1 MSSTLTLG
9 NLNIGSIKSL
19 STFTWETKIGTAKAD
34 LFSKAESLTAIDI
47 LDVDVLCAGLFVDC
61 TGLKSLKLPPI
72 KDLSQVFT
80 KDGIASS
87 PSSLE
92 ELEYRDGTESIGDES
107 TLSNSS
113 LLSSL
118 SLPNSLTSD
127 YSKVVNSRA
136 GSLTKLA
143 IPLNSYFKSVNWNDC
158 SVMNSLTCKATQLN
172 QSFPNGYFSNTSCQI
187 LVLYS
192 DGTHQI
198 TKLETECI
206 HDCADLQTIYIHYSP
221 SDIEFST
228 AAISKISSNFTLHLP
243 KGISRIKSGIFSD
256 VQYIT
261 LTDVDDDDTTSV
273 PMASL
278 TAIEGSTGAKL
289 VFQHFPQ
296 KLKAIGIAGL
306 SGASIQDKKIDQAF
320 DHLGENAFDSCSELT
335 TCKIDYAN
343 KDLPNNCFANSQISA
358 CDLTCNAIGEKA
370 FYMSQ
375 IEQITVNKAK
385 HEIKASAFEN
395 SELSSYN
402 SGDFTTISKIG
413 DLAFNGCQL
422 DYGGKDLSLAS
433 LEQLG
438 ENAFQNSL
446 TANSVTICS
455 KALQDPSTFGGT
467 PFNGCDIS
475 YIKSLDLTIEQLNA
489 LSSKLTPAQS
499 FIPKSHR
506 AEDVK
511 TVFTALLN
519 LFFGTTL
526 YHEDCEIQILGYT
539 FNKEGTGSNYDC
551 LLTDPTGTQLTGI
564 DTSKESFQTFKE
576 NPVIQ
581 TGILQVNEKAF
592 SNSKPELTAITTLDF
607 NYVSCVQQSALV
619 GCTHLSATYLYERG
633 LQLNANSFCNAGKD
647 IAANLS
653 IFIYDNLKE
662 SIRDQVAENR
672 IKAETGTA
680 IFLKKYDESL
690 TDVISYKN
698 PVFIAT
704 GNNSMYE
711 CPTDN
716 INVQLIDGKLTL
728 CSVEDGKSSE
738 DTIKLESTD
747 LSGIQLIS
755 PNVFYGKQ
763 YIREVDI
770 PNALAKNGLTV
781 DSLYS
786 NYPIVFQLV
795 DVKYYDKDLEKYK
808 SYIGASMPDSSKGVQ
823 LVFSNG
829 VLQYDTAGKNLIFVN
844 DSIFIVSGTDPT
856 KIIGVKQNIGPEYSK
871 VEIPTFLKTIE
882 TGALSTTT
890 EINSLSSGGITA
902 INSYAFA
909 GNASISSVTLTDS
922 VKKIGSNTFYNT
934 HIQKINIPGS
944 LTAADGYGLN
954 CQYGLRELTYDRG
967 VKQVNPSA
975 MIDCAAD
982 CSSIAFPSTLTSIGS
997 YAFAR
1002 TRHYGMPYI
1011 KSVNFS
1017 STKLKAIGD
1026 YAFYTAI
1033 LSAKDGLLKFPSTL
1047 TSIGAASFGYSDEAW
1062 EQAALSI
1069 EFAPDL
1075 LVAGNGI
1082 RDIGPSAFINN
1093 SVKSFDFSKNTKLSA
1108 IGDYAFAYPL
1118 FKYSLYIPSS
1128 IKHIGENALKGNKI
1142 LNPDA
1147 LDNNILSIDVKIED
1161 LSTILGI
1168 TEIDYSDYTAE
1179 NRPGCTDKTVL
1190 LALKTTG
1197 NNFVIA
1203 DNKKLNFC
1211 PSNISIDFVKKV
1223 VISSDTPTTSAY
1235 IPSYVTAVSAN
1246 AFNGCTHLKTVQYS
1260 SKSIDI
1266 QASAFY
1272 GCKELGSISSIESQ
1286 KLTLSAVEPYTF
1298 YSCNKLA
1305 NVELALSTA
1314 YVKECAFAYCRSMT
1328 TYQPYYSPTE
1338 FKYYSLKSIE
1348 ASAFAHNTSLTSFY
1362 IPNDI
1367 SYIGKD
1373 TFLSCNSLKYIKLD
1387 MTVDEFNS
1395 LVGPEKTIN
1404 ENVKDMFGSITSKA
1418 NCEIQFN
1425 DSIYTNDGT
1434 IKIDNNYVNCYIVSH
1449 SLSGIS
1455 SLNYADFTA
1464 AGQNYLNL
1472 SNIVEVNQF
1481 AFRDVTSLQYIN
1493 FHLDGKNCLSTIMD
1507 FAFSKCESLFAI
1519 NGNMLSC
1526 NSIGMY
1532 AFSNCSKLTAMC
1544 VSIEHLKEKDA
1555 IKQGAFAN
1563 TSMEQLT
1570 FQASSKIETTEQ
1582 RKALEEEIKLKIGYS
1597 MSENPNP
1604 LELPEYCQI
1613 LIADSTNTIVGRY
1626 DYLFHDLLHSDID
1639 ISQDQIVFTDKRKDS
1654 IKPLFIAKTRNDSYV
1669 PAIVNNNFHVNI
1681 IGRWK

>member
-9 NLNIGSIKSL
+9 DLNIGSIKSL
-19 STFTWETKIGTAKAD
+19 STFTWETKIGTAEAE
-34 LFSKAESLTAIDI
+34 LFSNADSLTAIDI
-47 LDVDVLCAGLFVDC
+47 LDADTLCAGIFADC
-61 TGLKSLKLPPI
+61 KSLKSLKLPPI

-87 PSSLE
+87 PTSLE

-107 TLSNSS
+107 TLKDSIS
-113 LLSSL
+113 LTSL
-118 SLPNSLTSD
+118 SLPNSITSD
-127 YSKVVNSRA
+127 YSKIVNSRA

-143 IPLNSYFKSVNWNDC
+143 VPLNSYFKSVNWNDC

-172 QSFPNGYFSNTSCQI
+172 QSFPNSYFSNTSCQN

-198 TKLETECI
+198 TKLETGCI
-206 HDCADLQTIYIHYSP
+206 HDCADLQTLDIHYSP

-228 AAISKISSNFTLHLP
+228 AAISKISSNFILRLP
-243 KGISRIKSGIFSD
+243 NGISSIKSGIFSD

-261 LTDVDDDDTTSV
+261 LTDIDDDDTASV

-278 TAIEGSTGAKL
+278 TAIEGPTGAKL

-296 KLKAIGIAGL
+296 NLKTIGVAGL
-306 SGASIQDKKIDQAF
+306 SGASIQDKKIDQTF
-320 DHLGENAFDSCSELT
+320 DHLGENAFDSCSELS
-335 TCKIDYAN
+335 TCKIDYAG
-343 KDLPNNCFANSQISA
+343 KDLPNSCFANSQISA

-370 FYMSQ
+370 FYRSQ
-375 IEQITVNKAK
+375 IEQITVNAVN

-402 SGDFTTISKIG
+402 NGDFTTISKIG
-413 DLAFNGCQL
+413 DLAFKDCQL
-422 DYGGKDLSLAS
+422 DYGGKDISLAA

-446 TANSVTICS
+446 TANSVIICS

-467 PFNGCDIS
+467 PFNMCDIS
-475 YIKSLDLTIEQLNA
+475 YIKSPDLAIEQLNA

-511 TVFTALLN
+511 TAFASLLK

-551 LLTDPTGTQLTGI
+551 LLTDFSGTQLTGI
-564 DTSKESFQTFKE
+564 DTDKESFQTFKE

-581 TGILQVNEKAF
+581 TGIKQVNKNAF
-592 SNSKPELTAITTLDF
+592 SDRNPKLTAITTLDF
-607 NYVSCVQQSALV
+607 NYVSCIQASSLV
-619 GCTHLSATYLYERG
+619 GCTHLSTAYLYEKD
-633 LQLNANSFCNAGKD
+633 LQLDVGCFQNAGKD
-647 IAANLS
+647 STANLS
-653 IFIYDNLKE
+653 IIIYDNLKDD
-662 SIRDQVAENR
+662 IRSQVAANK
-672 IKAETGTA
+672 IKAEAGTA
-680 IFLKKYDESL
+680 IFLKKYDKSL
-690 TDVISYKN
+690 ADVISYKN

-704 GNNSMYE
+704 GRDSMYE

-716 INVQLIDGKLTL
+716 MNVQLKDGKLTL
-728 CSVEDGKSSE
+728 WGVEDGKSSE

-770 PNALAKNGLTV
+770 PNVLAESGLTA

-786 NYPIVFQLV
+786 NYPIVFQLFGV
-795 DVKYYDKDLEKYK
+795 EYYDTDLATYK
-808 SYIGASMPDSSKGVQ
+808 RYIGASKLDSSKGIQ

-829 VLQYDTAGKNLIFVN
+829 VLQYDTTGKNLIFVN

-871 VEIPTFLKTIE
+871 VEIPLFLNTLE

-922 VKKIGSNTFYNT
+922 VKKIGSNAFYNS
-934 HIQKINIPGS
+934 HIQKINIPRS

-954 CQYGLRELTYDRG
+954 CQYGLRELTYDYG
-967 VKQVNPSA
+967 VKQVNSSA

-982 CSSIAFPSTLTSIGS
+982 CSSIAFPNSLTSIGS

-1017 STKLKAIGD
+1017 STKLKEIGD

-1033 LSAKDGLLKFPSTL
+1033 LSSNGGLLKFPSTL
-1047 TSIGAASFGYSDEAW
+1047 TSIGAAAFGYSDEAW
-1062 EQAALSI
+1062 EQAALSV

-1075 LVAGNGI
+1075 TVAGNGI

-1093 SVKSFDFSKNTKLSA
+1093 SVKSFDFSKNTKLTA

-1128 IKHIGENALKGNKI
+1128 IKHIGENALKDNKI

-1147 LDNNILSIDVKIED
+1147 LDKNILSIDVKIED

-1168 TEIDYSDYTAE
+1168 TEIDYSSYTAE

-1190 LALKTTG
+1190 LTLKTTG
-1197 NNFVIA
+1197 NNFVIV

-1211 PSNISIDFVKKV
+1211 PSNITIDFIDKA
-1223 VISSDTPTTSAY
+1223 IIGSDASTTSAY
-1235 IPSYVTAVSAN
+1235 IPTYVTVISAN
-1246 AFNGCTHLKTVQYS
+1246 AFNGCTQLKTVQYS

-1272 GCKELGSISSIESQ
+1272 GCKELESISSIENT
-1286 KLTLSAVEPYTF
+1286 KLSLSAVEPYTF
-1298 YSCNKLA
+1298 YGCNKLK
-1305 NVELALSTA
+1305 NIELALSTA
-1314 YVKECAFAYCRSMT
+1314 YIKECAFAYCSSMT
-1328 TYQPYYSPTE
+1328 SYQPYYSLAE

-1348 ASAFAHNTSLTSFY
+1348 ASAFAYNSSLTSFY
-1362 IPNDI
+1362 IPHDI

-1373 TFLSCNSLKYIKLD
+1373 VFLGCNSLKFIKLD

-1434 IKIDNNYVNCYIVSH
+1434 IKIDNNYVNCYVVSH

-1455 SLNYADFTA
+1455 SLNYADFIKDN
-1464 AGQNYLNL
+1464 QDYLNL

-1493 FHLDGKNCLSTIMD
+1493 FHLDDKNCLSTIMD
-1507 FAFSKCESLFAI
+1507 FAFSKCENLFAI

-1570 FQASSKIETTEQ
+1570 FQTASKIETTEQ
-1582 RKALEEEIKLKIGYS
+1582 RKMLEEKVKRKIGYS
-1597 MSENPNP
+1597 SSENPNP

-1613 LIADSTNTIVGRY
+1613 LIADSTNAVVGRY
-1626 DYLFHDLLHSDID
+1626 DYLFHDILHSDID
-1639 ISQDQIVFTDKRKDS
+1639 ISQNQIVFTDKRKNS
-1654 IKPLFIAKTRNDSYV
+1654 IKPLFIAKTRNDSYI